1 MRVAGLDFSAY
12 QIPASGILPDWEV
25 AASSGI
31 RFAIGRR
38 SIGLHDDK
46 TFGKLIAGAR
56 AAGIL
61 CGAYHFATPVVGQGR
76 EQAKRVSAEYVS
88 NAGLIF
94 RPTLDMEAANG
105 TTDVEEAR
113 FVEDFCDEVLSQ
125 TGYMPIVYTGRFYPR
140 PALMALDWLADC
152 PLWLA
157 QYTGP
162 DTPTYGIPD
171 PWRRLGK
178 RWTMWQWVG
187 DAGRVPG
194 FATAVDRNWFDAPT
208 VWRDGAGG
216 VRAQWDSPGDGWTAD
231 ESLSADDRMRAW
243 LGLDTRDHHRP
254 SSDGI
259 VHGGAWVDDLI
270 AQRKLM
276 TDE

>member
-1 MRVAGLDFSAY
+1 MPTMDGIDVSKYQNQAGA
-12 QIPASGILPDWEV
+12 INWTKV
-25 AASSGI
+25 AASGAKFCFVKMSGTTT
-31 RFAIGRR
+31 A
-38 SIGLHDDK
+38 DP
-46 TFGKLIAGAR
+46 FGKDNLKNAR
-56 AAGIL
+56 SKGL
-61 CGAYHFATPVVGQGR
+61 LVGGYHFMTNGASGKN
-76 EQAKRVSAEYVS
+76 QAKAFLSTVTLKPGDIRPVIDIETVPGNAASKKTYVQRCEEFLAEVTT
-88 NAGLIF
+88 ALGGT
-94 RPTLDMEAANG
+94 RPFIYTRKDI
-105 TTDVEEAR
+105 
-113 FVEDFCDEVLSQ
+113 LSSL
-125 TGYMPIVYTGRFYPR
+125 GN
-140 PALMALDWLADC
+140 PASFKDC

-208 VWRDGAGG
+208 VWRDGTGG
-216 VRAQWDSPGDGWTAD
+216 VRAQWDSPGDGWMAD

-276 TDE
+276 TDD